1 MTSEAWHS
9 RAADEALAHFG
20 SSAARLSGC
29 GCVSAPRGQRSKPA
43 DRRHAH
49 WPADD
54 WLGQFKSLLIWI
66 LIAAGVISGVLVDAV
81 DANRDAESE
90 RYLG

>member
-1 MTSEAWHS
+1 
-9 RAADEALAHFG
+9 
-20 SSAARLSGC
+20 
-29 GCVSAPRGQRSKPA
+29 
-43 DRRHAH
+43 
-49 WPADD
+49 
-54 WLGQFKSLLIWI
+54 LGQFKSLLIWI